1 MARDR
6 VIDAHRR
13 HRVAGTRSLDKE
25 VSLDAPVDVGHSQ
38 TNLAQK
44 IADTELTPG
53 VAVAT
58 WHELMRFAEAV
69 EKLEETDRQIVL
81 LRHFEHLSTGDVAE
95 VLGLTKPAPGMRYM
109 RAMRRLRVL
118 LDDAN

>member
-25 VSLDAPVDVGHSQ
+25 VSLDSPVDTDHSQ

-44 IADTELTPG
+44 IADTELTP
-53 VAVAT
+53 AVAT
-58 WHELMRFAEAV
+58 WHELEQRFATAV
-69 EKLEETDRQIVL
+69 EKLDDQIPSGVL
-81 LRHFEHLSTGDVAE
+81 LRHLNTFHGRCGRGSR
-95 VLGLTKPAPGMRYM
+95 LTKPAAGMRYM
-109 RAMRRLRVL
+109 RAT
-118 LDDAN
+118 